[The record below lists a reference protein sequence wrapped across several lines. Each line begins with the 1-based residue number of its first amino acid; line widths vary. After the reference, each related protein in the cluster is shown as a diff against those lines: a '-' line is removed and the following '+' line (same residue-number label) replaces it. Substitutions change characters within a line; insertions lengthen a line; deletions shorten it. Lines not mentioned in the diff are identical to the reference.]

1 MIHTLYL
8 ITTST
13 MQVTVSNIKLH
24 TALHKSLAPCICM
37 QNSYNINHEGISGAV
52 AHTIL
57 RQGFFQLFAQGGGKE
72 EGGGIRLGASMYLCA
87 KHAAN

>member
-1 MIHTLYL
+1 
-8 ITTST
+8 
-13 MQVTVSNIKLH
+13 
-24 TALHKSLAPCICM
+24 M
-37 QNSYNINHEGISGAV
+37 QNSYNSNHEGISGAV

-72 EGGGIRLGASMYLCA
+72 EVGGGGGGGGIRLGASMYLCA

>member
-1 MIHTLYL
+1 
-8 ITTST
+8 
-13 MQVTVSNIKLH
+13 
-24 TALHKSLAPCICM
+24 M
-37 QNSYNINHEGISGAV
+37 QNSYNSNHEGISGAV